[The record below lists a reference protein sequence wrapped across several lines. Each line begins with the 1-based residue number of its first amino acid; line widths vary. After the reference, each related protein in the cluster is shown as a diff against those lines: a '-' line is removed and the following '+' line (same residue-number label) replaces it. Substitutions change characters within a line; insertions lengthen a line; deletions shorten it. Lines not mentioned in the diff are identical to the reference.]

1 MSDKKDLFRKVKPG
15 DRIRLNFDVE
25 VLEHDAG
32 SDFIVIEDA
41 DKGPVFIL
49 KDLPNW
55 VSVKVIR
62 RGPPLQV
69 GERVRRDDHTG
80 EIKEIRPDGDV
91 AVVLWDD
98 GYEGLALI
106 DQLSRILEQT
116 ETA

>member
-1 MSDKKDLFRKVKPG
+1 MSDKKDLFRKVKAG
-15 DRIRLNFDVE
+15 DRIRLTYDVE
-25 VLEHDAG
+25 VIKHDDD
-32 SDFIVIEDA
+32 SDFIAIEDA
-41 DKGPVFIL
+41 NGGRVFL

-106 DQLSRILEQT
+106 DQLSRILEQM